1 MQKSNP
7 DANVLLQTKVAPL
20 SLYKPPPPYP
30 GYSGTLFSSSTPDLA
45 THTGGQLKSSIE
57 YI

>member
-1 MQKSNP
+1 M
-7 DANVLLQTKVAPL
+7 KVAPL

-45 THTGGQLKSSIE
+45 THTGATYTIVKFEHS
-57 YI
+57 